1 MGFFIGINLIL
12 TVVLIFAVLLLF
24 LRQNRLIELEKKY
37 DKLNR
42 DLENSIAAFLI
53 EIREEN
59 EEFLKKFKET
69 MEQKSYSENNI
80 TPDKEIFETAPKI
93 KKRKE
98 LEDDQGEI
106 VLSSEKIVENNIEEQ
121 PFEERRTQADKESAN
136 AALLNHEDLKR
147 KVKTLLESGFSIEEI
162 AKHLNRG
169 KTEISLLIKFDPE
182 LLSIEKN
189 QIKK

>member
-80 TPDKEIFETAPKI
+80 TLDKEIFETAPKI
-93 KKRKE
+93 KKSKE
-98 LEDDQGEI
+98 PEDDQGEI

-162 AKHLNRG
+162 AKHLDRG